1 MKKELVIVSGPSGSG
16 ISSARFV
23 FEELN
28 YYIIE
33 NLPSSLVKAVLED
46 FKNSEYPTNKFAL
59 LVSLDQADKAY
70 EIAKSFEVFDIST
83 VLLTTEK
90 NELLKRYALT
100 RHAHPGCV
108 DGKTSLEQAI
118 DADVKHAD
126 SLVEKA
132 DYIINTSALTVK
144 DLRHILTDYLTH
156 SEKKNAMIINFI
168 SFGLKNGMPSGIDML
183 FDVRNIPNPYWVEEL
198 KSLTGYD
205 KAVVDYMMS
214 FPATQ
219 ELLDEITNFL
229 DKYLAE
235 VKQNGRYS
243 YTIGVACSGGQH
255 RSTFVAKYLGERYSK
270 EYKVH
275 IIHRDTPELN
285 NE

>member
-1 MKKELVIVSGPSGSG
+1 MKKELVIISGPSGSG

-33 NLPSSLVKAVLED
+33 NLPSSVVKAVLED
-46 FKNSEYPTNKFAL
+46 FKNSKYPTNKFAL
-59 LVSLDQADKAY
+59 LVNLDQAEKTY
-70 EIAKSFEVFDIST
+70 EIAKSFEVFNIST
-83 VLLTTEK
+83 ILLMTEK

-100 RHAHPGCV
+100 RHTHPRCA
-108 DGKTSLEQAI
+108 DSKTSLEKAI
-118 DADVKHAD
+118 DADVKYAD
-126 SLVEKA
+126 SLIEKA
-132 DYIINTSALTVK
+132 DYLISTSALTVK
-144 DLRHILTDYLTH
+144 DLRHILSDYLTH
-156 SEKKNAMIINFI
+156 SEKKNSMVINFI

-205 KAVVDYMMS
+205 KPVVDYMMS

-229 DKYLAE
+229 DKYLAK
-235 VKQNGRYS
+235 VQQNGRYS
-243 YTIGVACSGGQH
+243 YNIGIACSGGQH

-270 EYKVH
+270 EYTVH
-275 IIHRDTPELN
+275 IIHRDTPDLN

>member
-59 LVSLDQADKAY
+59 LVNLDQAGKTY
-70 EIAKSFEVFDIST
+70 EIAKSFDAFDIFT
-83 VLLTTEK
+83 VLFTTEK
-90 NELLKRYALT
+90 DELLKRYALT
-100 RHAHPGCV
+100 RHAHPRCA

-118 DADVKHAD
+118 DADVKHTD
-126 SLVEKA
+126 LLVEKA

-156 SEKKNAMIINFI
+156 SEKKNAMVVNFI

-205 KAVVDYMMS
+205 KPVVDYMMS
-214 FPATQ
+214 FPATK

-235 VKQNGRYS
+235 VQQNGRYS

-270 EYKVH
+270 EYTVH